1 MTKDV
6 IDCIKERRSIRR
18 FKPDPVPEAT
28 IGRLLEAA
36 CAAPSAGNV
45 QPWFFY
51 CIYKDDLK
59 QALARA
65 ALGQKFVAQA
75 PVVIVVC
82 ADPERAATA
91 YGERGRNLYCLQDT
105 AAAVTNLMLAATG
118 YGLGTCWVG
127 AFSEAEVSRVLSL
140 PPNLRPVAIIPVG
153 YPDQTPAPRS
163 RRSLEEV
170 VRVMR

>member
-6 IDCIKERRSIRR
+6 IAAIKERRSIRR
-18 FKPDPVPEAT
+18 FKPDPIPEAT

-45 QPWFFY
+45 EPWFFY
-51 CIYKDDLK
+51 CIYNHEIKE
-59 QALARA
+59 ALARA

-82 ADPERAATA
+82 ADPEKAAAA

-105 AAAVTNLMLAATG
+105 AAAVTNLLLAATG
-118 YGLGTCWVG
+118 CGLGTCWVG
-127 AFSEAEVSRVLSL
+127 AFNESEVGRILSL

-153 YPDQTPAPRS
+153 YPDQTVAPRP
-163 RRSLEEV
+163 RRPLEEV
-170 VRVMR
+170 VKIIR